1 MHNYAINS
9 EYYSIVRYSK
19 YNKINWMKTAPTKLF
34 QLRQA
39 LDACEKDI
47 GLDHLSE
54 VERAVFSFIAS
65 NESVTITSIT
75 KHSYFSKYSRS
86 TIKRAVLSLQGD
98 GLIKSQ
104 KSKIDGREKHLTRSI

>member
-1 MHNYAINS
+1 MHNYAKNS
-9 EYYSIVRYSK
+9 EFYSIVRYSK

-34 QLRQA
+34 QLREA

-65 NESVTITSIT
+65 NESVTITSVT
-75 KHSYFSKYSRS
+75 KHPYFNKYSLS
-86 TIKRAVLSLQGD
+86 TIKRAVLCLLND